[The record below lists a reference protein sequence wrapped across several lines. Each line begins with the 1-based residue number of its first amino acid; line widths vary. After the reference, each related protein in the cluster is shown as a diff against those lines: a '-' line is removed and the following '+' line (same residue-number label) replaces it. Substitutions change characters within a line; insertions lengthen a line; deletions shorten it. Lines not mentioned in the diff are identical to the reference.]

1 MFIATIYRFG
11 PVAKIVTFN
20 KNSEFQGFVQ
30 YVDQLSA
37 MAALNVSFNLFN
49 RTTQQLNIN
58 SVLTSMFT
66 VVAALDFVFTP
77 TFFQSLTNHCPA
89 NPGKKFQSD

>member
-1 MFIATIYRFG
+1 MTHKNFGLDFKVLSSCLSFTFDNKIVFRFG

-37 MAALNVSFNLFN
+37 MAALNVSFILKVALHYLKTDSSI
-49 RTTQQLNIN
+49 RLQ
-58 SVLTSMFT
+58 VLLS
-66 VVAALDFVFTP
+66 
-77 TFFQSLTNHCPA
+77 
-89 NPGKKFQSD
+89 

>member
-1 MFIATIYRFG
+1 MLLILLLTFQPCRFG

-37 MAALNVSFNLFN
+37 MAALNVSCRLVLE
-49 RTTQQLNIN
+49 QQGSGLR
-58 SVLTSMFT
+58 
-66 VVAALDFVFTP
+66 A
-77 TFFQSLTNHCPA
+77 
-89 NPGKKFQSD
+89 